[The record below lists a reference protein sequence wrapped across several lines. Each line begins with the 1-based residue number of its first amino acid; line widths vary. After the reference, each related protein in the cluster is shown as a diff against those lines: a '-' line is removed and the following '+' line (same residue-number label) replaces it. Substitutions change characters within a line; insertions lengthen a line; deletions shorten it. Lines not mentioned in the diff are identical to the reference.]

1 MPRLRAILITFDTDV
16 ETFERRS
23 KMNKRSMKRWVA
35 TGAISAV
42 ALAGLTA
49 CDTTG
54 SGGEGEKVTITWWHN
69 ATSDPLAGFWEDV
82 AAEFEAA
89 NPNVTVEVSGFQNE
103 ELQRT
108 LIPNALRSGG
118 DAAPDLFQ
126 EWGAGEL
133 AAQVRAGQ
141 VKDISADVADVLD
154 SLGGAVAPWQ
164 VDGKTYGL
172 PYNFGIEGF
181 WYNKDLFAQA
191 GIDGTPSTLDE
202 LYDAIDKLKAAGIT
216 PIAVGAGDKWPAA
229 HYWYNFALKSC
240 SPEVLSAAQANL
252 VFDDKCFVQAGE
264 LLQEFIDSAPFNEG
278 YLSTSAQQGAGS
290 SAGQVATGN
299 AAMELMGHWNPGV
312 MGGILA
318 EETGAEAAPPA
329 FLGWF
334 NFPGIDGTAGDPTAA
349 LGGGDGF
356 ACSAGAPKE
365 CADLL
370 KYIVSV
376 DVQTRFGEI
385 GAGLPVAK
393 GSEAGISDQNLLQVL
408 AGLQSASYVQLWLD
422 TAYGPT
428 VGGAMND
435 GIVNLFAGNGT
446 PEDIVTSIKNAVATL

>member
-1 MPRLRAILITFDTDV
+1 
-16 ETFERRS
+16 
-23 KMNKRSMKRWVA
+23 MNKRSTLKLVGVA
-35 TGAISAV
+35 AAAATLMGLSGCTPSAP
-42 ALAGLTA
+42 ADDAP
-49 CDTTG
+49 
-54 SGGEGEKVTITWWHN
+54 VTITWWHN
-69 ATSDPLAGFWEDV
+69 ATADPLAGFWQDV
-82 AAEFEAA
+82 ADEFMADH
-89 NPNVTVEVSGFQNE
+89 PNVTVKVEGFQNE

-108 LIPNALRSGG
+108 LIPNALRSG
-118 DAAPDLFQ
+118 DAPDLFQ

-141 VKDISADVADVLD
+141 VQDISADVTEQIDAI
-154 SLGGAVAPWQ
+154 GGTVAPWQ

-172 PYNFGIEGF
+172 PFNFGIEGF

-191 GIDGTPSTLDE
+191 GIDAVPTTLDD
-202 LYDAIDKLKAAGIT
+202 LYDAIDKLKAANIV
-216 PIAVGAGDKWPAA
+216 PVAVGAGDKWPAA

-240 SPEVLSAAQANL
+240 SPEVLSNAQANL
-252 VFDDKCFVQAGE
+252 VFDDPCFVKAGE
-264 LLQEFIDSAPFNEG
+264 LLQDFIASNPFQEG
-278 YLSTSAQQGAGS
+278 FLGTTAQQGAGS
-290 SAGQVATGN
+290 SAGLVATGN

-318 EETGAEAAPPA
+318 EESGGEATPPA

-334 NFPGIDGTAGDPTAA
+334 NFPGIDGADGDPTAA

-356 ACSAGAPKE
+356 ACSKDAPPACVE
-365 CADLL
+365 LL

-376 DVQTRFGEI
+376 DVQTRFGQI
-385 GAGLPVAK
+385 GAGLPVTK
-393 GSEAGISDQNLLQVL
+393 GSEVGITDPNLSQVL
-408 AGLQSASYVQLWLD
+408 QGLQSATYVQLWLD

-446 PEDIVTSIKNAVATL
+446 PEDIVTAIQDAVATL

>member
-1 MPRLRAILITFDTDV
+1 M
-16 ETFERRS
+16 
-23 KMNKRSMKRWVA
+23 MNKRSITRWVA

-49 CDTTG
+49 CNNTPADDAP
-54 SGGEGEKVTITWWHN
+54 VTLTWWHN
-69 ATSDPLAGFWEDV
+69 ATAEPLVGFWQDV
-82 AAEFEAA
+82 ADEFEKDH
-89 NPNVTVEVSGFQNE
+89 PNVTVKVEGFQNE

-108 LIPNALRSGG
+108 LIPNALRSG
-118 DAAPDLFQ
+118 DAPDLFQ
-126 EWGAGEL
+126 QWGAGEL

-141 VKDISADVADVLD
+141 VKDISADVQEQIDAI
-154 SLGGAVAPWQ
+154 GGTVAPWQ

-172 PYNFGIEGF
+172 PFSFGIEGF

-191 GIDGTPSTLDE
+191 GIEGTPTTLDE
-202 LYDAIDKLKAAGIT
+202 LYDAIDKLKAANIV

-229 HYWYNFALKSC
+229 HYWYNFALKEC
-240 SPEVLSAAQANL
+240 SPETLSNAQANL
-252 VFDDKCFVQAGE
+252 VFDDPCFVKAGE
-264 LLQEFIDSAPFNEG
+264 ELQDFIDSNPFQEG
-278 YLSTSAQQGAGS
+278 FLGTSAQQGAGS
-290 SAGQVATGN
+290 SAGLVATGN
-299 AAMELMGHWNPGV
+299 AAMELMGHWNPGT

-318 EETGAEAAPPA
+318 EESGGEATPPA

-334 NFPGIDGTAGDPTAA
+334 NFPGIEGADGDPTAA

-356 ACSAGAPKE
+356 SCSKDAPKE
-365 CADLL
+365 CVELL
-370 KYIVSV
+370 KYISSV

-385 GAGLPVAK
+385 GAGIPVTK
-393 GSEAGISDQNLLQVL
+393 GSEGSITDPNLQQVL
-408 AGLQSASYVQLWLD
+408 AGLQKATYVQLWLD
-422 TAYGPT
+422 TAYGAT

>member
-1 MPRLRAILITFDTDV
+1 
-16 ETFERRS
+16 
-23 KMNKRSMKRWVA
+23 MNKRSIKRWVA

-49 CDTTG
+49 CNTAAPEDDG
-54 SGGEGEKVTITWWHN
+54 PVTLTWWHN

-82 AAEFEAA
+82 AAEFEADH
-89 NPNVTVEVSGFQNE
+89 PNVTVEVSGFQNE

-108 LIPNALRSGG
+108 LIPNALRSG
-118 DAAPDLFQ
+118 DAPDLFQ
-126 EWGAGEL
+126 QWGAGEL

-141 VKDISADVADVLD
+141 VKDISADVTDEIAAI
-154 SLGGAVAPWQ
+154 GGTVAPWQ
-164 VDGKTYGL
+164 IDGKTYGL
-172 PYNFGIEGF
+172 PFSFGIEGF

-202 LYDAIDKLKAAGIT
+202 LYADIDKLKAAGIV

-229 HYWYNFALKSC
+229 HYWYNFALKAC
-240 SPEVLSAAQANL
+240 SPEVLSNAQANL
-252 VFDDKCFVQAGE
+252 VFDDPCFVEAGE
-264 LLQEFIDSAPFNEG
+264 QLQEFIDSEPFQEG
-278 YLSTSAQQGAGS
+278 YLSTTAQQGAGS
-290 SAGQVATGN
+290 SAGLVATGN
-299 AAMELMGHWNPGV
+299 AAMELMGHWNPGT

-318 EETGAEAAPPA
+318 EESGGEATPPA

-334 NFPGIDGTAGDPTAA
+334 NFPGIEGAAGDPTAA

-356 ACSAGAPKE
+356 SCSADAPKE
-365 CADLL
+365 CVELL
-370 KYIVSV
+370 KYISSV

-385 GAGLPVAK
+385 GAGIPVTK
-393 GSEAGISDQNLLQVL
+393 GSEGSITDPNLSQVL
-408 AGLQSASYVQLWLD
+408 AGLQSATYVQLWLD
-422 TAYGPT
+422 TAYGAT

-446 PEDIVTSIKNAVATL
+446 PEDIVTAIKNAVATL